1 MKSNL
6 EGLGWDKEEFV
17 MWLELQGLSRRVAR
31 DYMSRCLR
39 VESFTNES
47 LCIMTSSSNDFLQ
60 LMELIH
66 DYAVT
71 QSDNYKSI
79 KSLKGSLRL
88 AVRKFSIF
96 KYGEVALKY
105 PNGYSLVRR

>member
-47 LCIMTSSSNDFLQ
+47 LCIMTSFSNDF
-60 LMELIH
+60 
-66 DYAVT
+66 Y
-71 QSDNYKSI
+71 N
-79 KSLKGSLRL
+79 
-88 AVRKFSIF
+88 
-96 KYGEVALKY
+96 
-105 PNGYSLVRR
+105 